1 METDCAFC
9 RIVRREQSARVVYED
24 EHVLAF
30 FPLRPATLGHTL
42 VIPKPHCADIWT
54 IGHEAA
60 HRVLDASLHISQGL
74 RTALRPDG
82 LNMINSAGAAATQ
95 TVFHFHMHLVPRWN
109 DDRID
114 DFWARG
120 DFFADHVKD
129 DAANRVRAACAE
141 PAPWMTPARTS
152 ARPTASSIP

>member
-1 METDCAFC
+1 METDCPFC
-9 RIVRREQSARVVYED
+9 QIVRREQPARVVYED

-30 FPLRPATLGHTL
+30 FPRRPATLGHTL
-42 VIPKPHCADIWT
+42 VIPKQHFADIWT

-60 HRVLDASLHISQGL
+60 QHVLQASLQICQGL
-74 RTALRPDG
+74 RAALQPEG

-95 TVFHFHMHLVPRWN
+95 TVFHFHMHLVPRWQ

-120 DFFADHVKD
+120 DVFADHVKD
-129 DAANRVRAACAE
+129 DAADRVAAACAE
-141 PAPWMTPARTS
+141 LVPWTASAMTS
-152 ARPTASSIP
+152 ARPTPSSIP

>member
-1 METDCAFC
+1 METDCPFC
-9 RIVRREQSARVVYED
+9 RIVRREQPARVVYED

-30 FPLRPATLGHTL
+30 FPRSPATLGHTL
-42 VIPKPHCADIWT
+42 VIPKQHFADIWT

-60 HRVLDASLHISQGL
+60 QHVLQASLHISQGL
-74 RTALRPDG
+74 KAALQPEG

-95 TVFHFHMHLVPRWN
+95 TVFHFHMHLVPRWQ

-120 DFFADHVKD
+120 EFFADHVKD
-129 DAANRVRAACAE
+129 DVANRVAAACAGLV
-141 PAPWMTPARTS
+141 PWAASAMTS
-152 ARPTASSIP
+152 ARPTPSSIP